1 MYGVPKDLNLSFL
14 EGKHLTQI
22 SLGEYQVIFN
32 FHPEGSVSAVAEW
45 QLLGPDG
52 AIIDQA
58 MQNSERSH
66 YRIHQLLGQV
76 VTGHEVDPPRSFS
89 LQFSSGSVL
98 RVFDSSKDHESFSIQ
113 PGNIIV

>member
-1 MYGVPKDLNLSFL
+1 
-14 EGKHLTQI
+14 
-22 SLGEYQVIFN
+22 
-32 FHPEGSVSAVAEW
+32 VAEW